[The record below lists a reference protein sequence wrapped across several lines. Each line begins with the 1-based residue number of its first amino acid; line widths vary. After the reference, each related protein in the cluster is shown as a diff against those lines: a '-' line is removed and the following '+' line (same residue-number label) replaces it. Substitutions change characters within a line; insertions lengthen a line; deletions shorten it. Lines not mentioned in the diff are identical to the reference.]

1 MGKKFRDGGSY
12 SQASG
17 QGRLGREDLQHG
29 PLQVRRDHPLICML
43 LKTATGGNN
52 GRGTQQ
58 AAFPPNPA
66 ENIVFLLTMSL
77 YVFQQF
83 FNYSAILS

>member
-52 GRGTQQ
+52 GRG
-58 AAFPPNPA
+58 
-66 ENIVFLLTMSL
+66 
-77 YVFQQF
+77 
-83 FNYSAILS
+83 